1 MHLMFHERF
10 RFSFD
15 YYYKYTSNILFA
27 VPVSGL
33 TGVTSRWKNVGEM
46 ENQGIELTVGGDI
59 IRTRDWN
66 WSVEMNLG
74 HNRNRIKELYGN
86 KYGNHS

>member
-1 MHLMFHERF
+1 
-10 RFSFD
+10 
-15 YYYKYTSNILFA
+15 
-27 VPVSGL
+27 
-33 TGVTSRWKNVGEM
+33 M

-86 KYGNHS
+86 NTEIIRSGGIGIAGEADKILKKTMTATASTW